1 MERRWRIEMER
12 RLFSEHEKEVSWSGG
27 MNLETENDG
36 DELQNFKDLI
46 EEGQKMDKILKV

>member
-1 MERRWRIEMER
+1 MER